1 MDADGEMLN
10 IECDHQLKLKEGSYA
25 QNVWLNFSSLPF
37 LDHFFSDTSLLEV
50 SESLLSPLLQASAEQ
65 YNTVLLSSP
74 GSLCNLL
81 FLNKNLKN
89 SLADCPGAQDMYFVR
104 VTEHNSQGVVQQQC
118 QLSGYGPDGY
128 DIPQSPTKHCQGD
141 LMSQYNPAVPTPGI
155 ARQEEGGTISTD
167 TALAQPWTKRTRSQ
181 GQEQPVTAMVEEA
194 VREQTWWH
202 LSQQAALFGQAGR
215 IQRRLQA
222 LLGDHI
228 SRHCIFQLEG
238 LKKMQGRETPGPPT
252 PPADTKPFDTAMG
265 QRPTGT
271 QSHRTQG
278 PALLQTFSV
287 PSSSKDI
294 QEFASYAQAVL
305 RTVQEAVDSDATE
318 SSSDEELAPEQK
330 WGTRSQPVRPGCE
343 WRWQKERAEAG
354 SRWTWLQLRVAE
366 LEGRIQQ
373 LEDLHKQIT
382 FTKSAQLS
390 QIVNSLM
397 PPLNLSPSS
406 SPISKDS
413 WRWKGQTK
421 RAFSRGLLLGGC
433 DPFSQKGPKRRRVN
447 RRRPHFLQVDAT
459 CVSART
465 RPLVTYH
472 KPRLF
477 INTTH
482 RQQDSASLSSSL
494 CATFV
499 SCDPLAL
506 CSDPACSSGSTL
518 ISRTSG
524 FRTLPVLPLSSDSLL
539 SHHLQNAALLR
550 EDWVQ
555 QPLLP
560 VKTESS
566 HVYYHHSCM
575 DRGHT
580 SPSGFN
586 CSYKQHGRNRR
597 GVARGVSPVRW
608 AGSAQTPHRKAY
620 CGEEEET
627 PTRP

>member
-1 MDADGEMLN
+1 MDADGAMLN
-10 IECDHQLKLKEGSYA
+10 IECDRQLKLKEGSYA

-89 SLADCPGAQDMYFVR
+89 SLADCPGAQDMYFVP
-104 VTEHNSQGVVQQQC
+104 VTEHNSHGVVQQQC
-118 QLSGYGPDGY
+118 QHSGYGPDGY

-155 ARQEEGGTISTD
+155 ARQEEGDTISTD

-194 VREQTWWH
+194 VREQTRWH

-238 LKKMQGRETPGPPT
+238 LKKRQGRETPGPPS
-252 PPADTKPFDTAMG
+252 PPADTKPFDPAMG

-294 QEFASYAQAVL
+294 QEFASYAQAVM
-305 RTVQEAVDSDATE
+305 RTVQEAVDSDVTE
-318 SSSDEELAPEQK
+318 SSSDEELEPEQK

-382 FTKSAQLS
+382 FTKGGVVLAESQLLMDRQIQQTLLTETAGLSFRAGETARDAPSDLENEPSSPTRLLRNIQRQSAQLS

-482 RQQDSASLSSSL
+482 RQQVGTIFL
-494 CATFV
+494 
-499 SCDPLAL
+499 
-506 CSDPACSSGSTL
+506 
-518 ISRTSG
+518 TSG
-524 FRTLPVLPLSSDSLL
+524 PIFIK
-539 SHHLQNAALLR
+539 HLTVGGLI
-550 EDWVQ
+550 
-555 QPLLP
+555 
-560 VKTESS
+560 
-566 HVYYHHSCM
+566 
-575 DRGHT
+575 
-580 SPSGFN
+580 
-586 CSYKQHGRNRR
+586 
-597 GVARGVSPVRW
+597 
-608 AGSAQTPHRKAY
+608 
-620 CGEEEET
+620 
-627 PTRP
+627 